1 MCHSCHTGHTLHW
14 SLLLLWYLLLTVLK
28 KTLLV
33 ALSSSKV
40 RPGICAGRA
49 GCQEQVGTLQV
60 FEPV

>member
-1 MCHSCHTGHTLHW
+1 MCHTGHTLHQ

-49 GCQEQVGTLQV
+49 DCQEQRLYD
-60 FEPV
+60 